1 MFVSAGI
8 VRNFSKQLF
17 RTEPLDVLL
26 HFYINVM
33 IYFTIVNA
41 KK

>member
-17 RTEPLDVLL
+17 RTERLDVSLY
-26 HFYINVM
+26 FYINVI
-33 IYFTIVNA
+33 IYFSIVNA